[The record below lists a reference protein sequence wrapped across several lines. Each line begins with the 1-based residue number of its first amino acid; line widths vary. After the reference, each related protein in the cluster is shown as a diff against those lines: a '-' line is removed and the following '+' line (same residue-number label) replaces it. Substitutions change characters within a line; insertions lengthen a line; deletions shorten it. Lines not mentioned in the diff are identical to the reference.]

1 MCEDE
6 WSDIEKRFEKEGID
20 YSRLK
25 TEEKLI
31 HVWRWLVDAD
41 INLQNA
47 RKMIEKLRLK
57 QNEELE
63 DMENYMVH
71 IRVLADKRIDDMEKT
86 MSIFAEQVARL
97 ECELNGLESIDGDNV
112 CDKVSNLILGYTS
125 LVNEVNILKQF
136 KSFDV
141 NGICKESDD
150 VLIIEMIKISAEKE
164 SLKRKVKELE
174 DRISVY
180 DMTKTEYNTQLISM
194 ELSENSNKIDG
205 KDSLL
210 DNSMSWNKNITN
222 DDTSSISIQLF
233 SDRTKSASNICND
246 FFKSAQEE
254 KSDDQK
260 QNVNEITRTFG
271 PESTPPS
278 LLSSE
283 LATPRQIST
292 IITDGMLSNQ
302 SDELKKIKVELDS
315 HKTLVSSLGEKYNAL
330 ALKHLQYKSKRKM
343 QIEALKGNLEASQC
357 QMESLKTQ
365 LSIQK
370 RRLKTEEEFRKQV
383 ETDYRC
389 LQEEKRNI
397 DFRIAMSENELRNMA
412 RHLSVLHK
420 KVAMLESANSDLLSK
435 HLQLVY
441 KNARIPKSTTCDCIL
456 TAMSDDK

>member
-164 SLKRKVKELE
+164 SLKRQVKELE

-194 ELSENSNKIDG
+194 EI
-205 KDSLL
+205 
-210 DNSMSWNKNITN
+210 
-222 DDTSSISIQLF
+222 IQCLG
-233 SDRTKSASNICND
+233 T
-246 FFKSAQEE
+246 
-254 KSDDQK
+254 
-260 QNVNEITRTFG
+260 EI
-271 PESTPPS
+271 
-278 LLSSE
+278 
-283 LATPRQIST
+283 
-292 IITDGMLSNQ
+292 
-302 SDELKKIKVELDS
+302 
-315 HKTLVSSLGEKYNAL
+315 
-330 ALKHLQYKSKRKM
+330 
-343 QIEALKGNLEASQC
+343 
-357 QMESLKTQ
+357 
-365 LSIQK
+365 
-370 RRLKTEEEFRKQV
+370 
-383 ETDYRC
+383 
-389 LQEEKRNI
+389 
-397 DFRIAMSENELRNMA
+397 
-412 RHLSVLHK
+412 
-420 KVAMLESANSDLLSK
+420 
-435 HLQLVY
+435 
-441 KNARIPKSTTCDCIL
+441 
-456 TAMSDDK
+456 

>member
-1 MCEDE
+1 
-6 WSDIEKRFEKEGID
+6 
-20 YSRLK
+20 
-25 TEEKLI
+25 
-31 HVWRWLVDAD
+31 
-41 INLQNA
+41 
-47 RKMIEKLRLK
+47 
-57 QNEELE
+57 
-63 DMENYMVH
+63 
-71 IRVLADKRIDDMEKT
+71 MEKT

-97 ECELNGLESIDGDNV
+97 ECELNSLELIDGDNV

-125 LVNEVNILKQF
+125 LVNEVNVLKKF
-136 KSFDV
+136 RSFDA

-164 SLKRKVKELE
+164 SLKRQVKELE
-174 DRISVY
+174 DRINVY
-180 DMTKTEYNTQLISM
+180 EMAKTEYNTQLISM
-194 ELSENSNKIDG
+194 ELSESSNKIDG

-210 DNSMSWNKNITN
+210 DNSISWNRNITN

-233 SDRTKSASNICND
+233 SDRTKSANNFCTD
-246 FFKSAQEE
+246 FNQEE
-254 KSDDQK
+254 KSDNQK
-260 QNVNEITRTFG
+260 QNINEITRTFG

-283 LATPRQIST
+283 LATPRQIS
-292 IITDGMLSNQ
+292 ILTDGMLNSQ
-302 SDELKKIKVELDS
+302 SDELKKIKADLDV

-383 ETDYRC
+383 ETDYRL

-420 KVAMLESANSDLLSK
+420 KVAMLESANADLLSK

-441 KNARIPKSTTCDCIL
+441 KNSHIPKSTTCDCIL